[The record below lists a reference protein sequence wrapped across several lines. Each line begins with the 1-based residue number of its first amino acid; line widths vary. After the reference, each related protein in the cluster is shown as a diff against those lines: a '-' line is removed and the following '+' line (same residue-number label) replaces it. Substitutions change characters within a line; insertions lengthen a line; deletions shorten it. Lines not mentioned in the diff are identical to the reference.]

1 MRKLVPAALAMVM
14 MLGLSVGV
22 AAAQNSS
29 AIDSAYAAGYNTG
42 YPLGQQDKTAGAT
55 ANPRKF
61 SAYQD
66 GMQGYDSSYGAP
78 ETFRNRFQ
86 SGFYDG
92 YQDGYAN
99 RTRALPEA
107 VAPASAAPVA
117 PSAPEAPVAPEAGSA
132 SMPTTLAGAAQ
143 ANGYREGY
151 NIGQSDA
158 NSNAVYNATASREF
172 KDARV
177 GYNTALGDSVA
188 YQTAFQTAFRQ
199 GYDDGFNH
207 RLYDTAKGGRPA
219 TNPLPTDADRLAARP
234 SGAYTNGLLVA
245 QGTVMQGRLDKELN
259 TKDSYAGEAFQLT
272 VTVPVWVG
280 ATAAIP
286 AGSTIQGTVQ
296 QVTRGGRLSGHAEL
310 QLQYN
315 TLTVPGQAALSLR
328 ATTASVG
335 DNAAT
340 VDSGEGTVN
349 GQSADTGKKAA
360 TGAAIGAVLGGI
372 FGGGGGL
379 LKGGAAGA
387 GVGTAGVLLSHDRD
401 LTLKAG
407 ETVSVKLDQPLEIP
421 KPSGN

>member
-1 MRKLVPAALAMVM
+1 MLAAVLTAMV
-14 MLGLSVGV
+14 MLGLSLSL
-22 AAAQNSS
+22 ASAQTSS
-29 AIDSAYAAGYNTG
+29 AIDTAYAAGYNAA
-42 YPLGQQDKTAGAT
+42 YPLGQQDKDAGAT

-61 SAYQD
+61 SVYQD

-78 ETFRNRFQ
+78 ETYRNRFQ

-92 YQDGYAN
+92 YQDGFAG
-99 RTRALPEA
+99 RARALPESA
-107 VAPASAAPVA
+107 APAPVA
-117 PSAPEAPVAPEAGSA
+117 PTAPVAPPAPEPGA
-132 SMPTTLAGAAQ
+132 TLDSTAK

-172 KDARV
+172 REARV
-177 GYNTALGDSVA
+177 GYSSALGDSTA
-188 YQTAFQTAFRQ
+188 YQSAFQSAFRQ

-207 RLYDTAKGGRPA
+207 RLYDTAKGGRPLS
-219 TNPLPTDADRLAARP
+219 NPLPTAADRLAARP
-234 SGAYTNGLLVA
+234 SGAYTDGLLVA
-245 QGTVMQGRLDKELN
+245 QGSVVQGRLDKELN
-259 TKDSYAGEAFQLT
+259 TKDSYAGEAFTLT

-280 ATAAIP
+280 STAAIP

-296 QVTRGGRLSGHAEL
+296 QVSRGGRLSGQAQL

-315 TLTVPGQAALSLR
+315 TLTLPGQAPLSLR

-335 DNAAT
+335 DNSGT
-340 VDSGEGTVN
+340 VNSDEGTVN

-387 GVGTAGVLLSHDRD
+387 AVGTAGVLLSHDRD
-401 LTLKAG
+401 LTRKAR

-421 KPSGN
+421 NSGSH